1 MHDKRPR
8 IDTHKAIKIMPITW
22 VGMYDY
28 NKIHTGMRAEI
39 LPACISMGILV
50 INTL

>member
-28 NKIHTGMRAEI
+28 KIHTGMRAEI